1 MEWLNIFAELAK
13 TVGPTTALLG
23 GIAYIIW
30 TKMPA
35 RSVQEADADGKVGA
49 IEAYK
54 QLLSDE
60 RAARKEAELRADE
73 FAKERNEANKQ
84 MYELKTQLVVLTRQ
98 MEEQKVVIEQL
109 TDELRQLKEKLHAS

>member
-35 RSVQEADADGKVGA
+35 RSVQEADADSKILA
-49 IEAYK
+49 FQEYK
-54 QLLSDE
+54 EIVAAE
-60 RAARKEAELRADE
+60 RAEKREALVRVDT
-73 FAKERNEANKQ
+73 FAKERNEAFQQ
-84 MYELKTQLVVLTRQ
+84 MYEMKGQISELTKLL
-98 MEEQKVVIEQL
+98 EEYKQKIEQL